1 MFITGTGTAQFH
13 VFQLPACTA
22 GCKVFT
28 LPPSI
33 SGAPVSSET
42 SLNEYIQVRHTLY
55 GDIL

>member
-1 MFITGTGTAQFH
+1 MNCVVTFCAFE
-13 VFQLPACTA
+13 LPAWTA

-42 SLNEYIQVRHTLY
+42 SLNTVDYTLY
-55 GDIL
+55 LNKFQGW